1 MTSEI
6 KLQTHSQTSVKS
18 SWLWLQ
24 IAVALIL
31 WASAFPAIRVALRE
45 YSPTHLA
52 LGRYLVAS
60 ATLLVIA
67 LFQRVPFP
75 AKSDWV
81 RIGAAGFFGFTL
93 YNVGLNSGEV
103 HVPAGTAS
111 FLVNTAPV
119 WALLILTIGGHER
132 VARRGWLG
140 VGISLLGVA
149 VIALSHH
156 DSGAQD
162 LHAQTLHTQVLSSGL
177 NPDPL
182 FLRGALCI
190 LLAAFGTSFYVLLQK
205 NLLSRYAALPL
216 TTWMIWAGTLWMLP
230 LGFWPLGGGLLSEV
244 RHASF
249 GATFSMIYMG
259 VFPGALAYALW
270 ARVLSQMAVSRA
282 VSFIYLVPILA
293 TAISWLWLGEE
304 LSVLAFVGG
313 LITLGGVVL
322 VNTARKVK

>member
-1 MTSEI
+1 MIPEI
-6 KLQTHSQTSVKS
+6 KLPHKAKT
-18 SWLWLQ
+18 SWLWLE

-60 ATLLVIA
+60 ATLLVLA
-67 LFQRVPFP
+67 LFQRASLP
-75 AKSDWV
+75 ARRDWM

-93 YNVGLNSGEV
+93 YNIALNTGEV

-132 VARRGWLG
+132 VSSRGWFGVGVSLLG
-140 VGISLLGVA
+140 VGI
-149 VIALSHH
+149 IALSHGNEW
-156 DSGAQD
+156 SRAA
-162 LHAQTLHTQVLSSGL
+162 LRA
-177 NPDPL
+177 DPQ

-190 LLAAFGTSFYVLLQK
+190 LLAAFGTGFYVLLQK

-230 LGFWPLGGGLLSEV
+230 FSGGLVAQV

-249 GATFSMIYMG
+249 AATFAMIYMG
-259 VFPGALAYALW
+259 VFPGAMAYALW
-270 ARVLSQMAVSRA
+270 ARVLTQMPVSRA
-282 VSFIYLVPILA
+282 VSFIYLVPIGA
-293 TAISWLWLGEE
+293 TAIAWLWLGER
-304 LSVLAFVGG
+304 LSLLAFLGG
-313 LITLGGVVL
+313 LLALSGVIL
-322 VNTARKVK
+322 VNTARKAKLSNGNRVLEKREN